1 MKLILMTVPATLVC
15 TEPVWTG
22 SIATA
27 VSALQDSQVMLL
39 AFRGASISPE
49 LEKGPLSESHCF
61 LFFVFFLPTEKSPFH
76 LSPASWS
83 LWKVCDLLLYF

>member
-1 MKLILMTVPATLVC
+1 MVIQNHLSGSLLQDLIVKLILMTVPATLVC

-22 SIATA
+22 SIATV

-61 LFFVFFLPTEKSPFH
+61 LVFFLTN
-76 LSPASWS
+76 
-83 LWKVCDLLLYF
+83 